1 MTPSSNRAKWAL
13 RILYVM
19 AVYVFL
25 QLAWWGYLL
34 VDLNYKYGEFT
45 TVAFGVDQS
54 DQVRAKTWMVMG
66 EGSVFFALLAAGFIY
81 IHRTVRHEL
90 RRSRAQQNF
99 LLAITHELKTPVAA
113 IKLVTDTLQK
123 RKLEEQQ
130 RAELLT
136 HASSETKRLENL
148 VENILLAAQLD
159 HAALRPQMEAISFS
173 ELIESE
179 VARFERNTGCVVRRE
194 IQSNITILGE
204 VQWWRMVMQNLL
216 DNARKYSAE
225 SPVIAVKLSDAEAV
239 QLVVSDQGI
248 GVEPGERTQIFQ
260 RFYRSQ
266 DESTRSVK
274 GTGLGLFLVRSVVE
288 AHGGNIQVM
297 PNQPQ
302 GSQFIIQM
310 KKREIA

>member
-54 DQVRAKTWMVMG
+54 EQVRAKTWMVIG

-113 IKLVTDTLQK
+113 IKLV
-123 RKLEEQQ
+123 RI
-130 RAELLT
+130 
-136 HASSETKRLENL
+136 H
-148 VENILLAAQLD
+148 
-159 HAALRPQMEAISFS
+159 
-173 ELIESE
+173 
-179 VARFERNTGCVVRRE
+179 
-194 IQSNITILGE
+194 
-204 VQWWRMVMQNLL
+204 
-216 DNARKYSAE
+216 
-225 SPVIAVKLSDAEAV
+225 
-239 QLVVSDQGI
+239 
-248 GVEPGERTQIFQ
+248 
-260 RFYRSQ
+260 YRSASWRNSN
-266 DESTRSVK
+266 ERSC
-274 GTGLGLFLVRSVVE
+274 
-288 AHGGNIQVM
+288 
-297 PNQPQ
+297 
-302 GSQFIIQM
+302 
-310 KKREIA
+310 